1 MHAGPGRAA
10 AACAPAA
17 GENGRLSSFAFLA
30 PMSLRSLIVRRCLQ
44 SCIEATGLRAVNLP
58 HVVDARQHVDP
69 PVRLDAGYLV
79 VDRRA
84 FARITFAR
92 AADAATSATHTA
104 GYATLSGALRAICNE
119 RIGVAGRAAI
129 PGPKRALEL
138 RREGRWQE
146 VLEASER
153 VEAPMRARL
162 DAWLRGGRFR
172 AYRVALCLLKRF

>member
-1 MHAGPGRAA
+1 MGPL
-10 AACAPAA
+10 P
-17 GENGRLSSFAFLA
+17 SSAFLA
-30 PMSLRSLIVRRCLQ
+30 PMSLRSFIVRRCLR
-44 SCIEATGLRAVNLP
+44 SCVEATGLRAVNLP

-69 PVRLDAGYLV
+69 PVRLDAGYLL
-79 VDRRA
+79 VDRHA

-92 AADAATSATHTA
+92 TSDANSAPAHTT
-104 GYATLSGALRAICNE
+104 GYATLSGALRAICAE

-129 PGPKRALEL
+129 PGPKRAVEL
-138 RREGRWQE
+138 RREGRWHQ

-172 AYRVALCLLKRF
+172 AYRAALGLLKRF

>member
-1 MHAGPGRAA
+1 MATAEFR
-10 AACAPAA
+10 
-17 GENGRLSSFAFLA
+17 RLAS
-30 PMSLRSLIVRRCLQ
+30 MSLRSFIVRRCLQ
-44 SCIEATGLRAVNLP
+44 SCLKATGLRVVNLP

-84 FARITFAR
+84 FARITFSR
-92 AADAATSATHTA
+92 GADDDA
-104 GYATLSGALRAICNE
+104 GPSHVTGFATLSGVLRAICAE

-129 PGPKRALEL
+129 PGPRRAVEL

-162 DAWLRGGRFR
+162 DAWLRGWQFK
-172 AYRVALCLLKRF
+172 AYLMALRLLKQF

>member
-1 MHAGPGRAA
+1 MATAEFRRAA
-10 AACAPAA
+10 
-17 GENGRLSSFAFLA
+17 S
-30 PMSLRSLIVRRCLQ
+30 MSLRSLIVRRCLQ
-44 SCIEATGLRAVNLP
+44 SCLKATGLRVVNLP

-84 FARITFAR
+84 FARITFSR
-92 AADAATSATHTA
+92 GADDDA
-104 GYATLSGALRAICNE
+104 GPSHVTGFASLSGVLRAICAE

-129 PGPKRALEL
+129 PGPRRAVEL

-146 VLEASER
+146 VLDASER

-162 DAWLRGGRFR
+162 EAWLGSWRFK
-172 AYRVALCLLKRF
+172 AYRMALRVLKGF